1 MTFIS
6 DELILI
12 LISLVR
18 ATRPNMLRQEPDG
31 FSVDFEVLAGKEN
44 LTDDDRLLIKLRSAI
59 DSATESAP
67 ILLELAPPESLR
79 LVSTLA
85 RLEKVQPW
93 PADVLAMSRDL
104 RHRLIAAK

>member
-1 MTFIS
+1 MTFTS

-31 FSVDFEVLAGKEN
+31 FSVDFEVLTGKD
-44 LTDDDRLLIKLRSAI
+44 LTDDDRLLIKLREAI
-59 DSATESAP
+59 DGAKEGQP
-67 ILLELAPPESLR
+67 LLLDLAPPESLR
-79 LVSTLA
+79 LVSTLS

-93 PADVLAMSRDL
+93 PDDVLAMSRDL
-104 RHRLIAAK
+104 RQRLITGD